1 MHGAPSL
8 MVLTIWMQISEK
20 KTAEG
25 CSAAWQRS
33 VILRVSRAHAAD
45 GPDRPAIYAN
55 FNDIFRFPNNY
66 YCFSRFSRPRANPM
80 PESYDRPTRG
90 RSKYIHTYIHILF
103 YFRSLPPPPT
113 TNGDTE
119 VRAASE
125 GSIIIELRVHSP
137 SAATMN
143 MLIKLPTTS
152 FVRCS
157 VVYILLYS
165 TQTRIYIYYVLL
177 YILYSTSL

>member
-1 MHGAPSL
+1 MCIAHIIIIFRTRHYCLRVSHMHGAPSL

-90 RSKYIHTYIHILF
+90 RTRRVMYIYIHTYIHILF
-103 YFRSLPPPPT
+103 YFRPMPSPPQTAIPRFAR
-113 TNGDTE
+113 
-119 VRAASE
+119 RARAVS
-125 GSIIIELRVHSP
+125 
-137 SAATMN
+137 
-143 MLIKLPTTS
+143 
-152 FVRCS
+152 
-157 VVYILLYS
+157 
-165 TQTRIYIYYVLL
+165 
-177 YILYSTSL
+177 